1 MDGCINLPE
10 RPGLGVELDRE
21 QLQKAHQLYL
31 DNCLGGRDDAVG
43 MQYLIPRLDLRS
55 QAPLPGSLISG
66 FPAIPHIVS
75 ETRRGRDG
83 FSLSRPRRLIPRQ

>member
-1 MDGCINLPE
+1 MRRGGARQAQRHRHPLDLAGGAGAPDQAPLQIVDGCINLPE

-43 MQYLIPRLDLRS
+43 MQYLIPGWTFD
-55 QAPLPGSLISG
+55 PK
-66 FPAIPHIVS
+66 
-75 ETRRGRDG
+75 
-83 FSLSRPRRLIPRQ
+83 RPCLVR